1 MAKLKIFS
9 KLLTSIGDF
18 KKFIINSIKDRVTS
32 SLFSQVSKT
41 EEVIKNIVIE
51 NIRRQPEYSSL
62 KFGEL
67 RGMFGIANVGNV
79 DTILSEL
86 EDMRIKIKKPTAS
99 GQGIDARMEIS
110 MVKDGFAQLLSSPA
124 ASFVSEKG
132 YPVDWLEWLLLRGND
147 SVVIGYRYSP
157 EVSPFSRTGQG
168 IMVKGN
174 SAIFRVPP
182 EYAGTITDNWITRG
196 IDDALPEIEAYMNK
210 LAETAL

>member
-9 KLLTSIGDF
+9 KLLSNINDF
-18 KKFIINSIKDRVTS
+18 KKFIINSIKDRITS
-32 SLFSQVSKT
+32 SLFSNVSTT
-41 EEVIKNIVIE
+41 EETIKNIVIE

-67 RGMFGIANVGNV
+67 RGMFGIANVGDV
-79 DTILSEL
+79 DTILAEL
-86 EDMRIKIKKPTAS
+86 EDMKIKIKKPSAS
-99 GQGIDARMEIS
+99 AKGIDARMEIS
-110 MVKDGFAQLLSSPA
+110 MVRNGFAQLLSSPA
-124 ASFVSEKG
+124 ASFVSENG
-132 YPVDWLEWLLLRGND
+132 YSVDWLEWLLLRGND

-157 EVSPFSRTGQG
+157 QVSPFSRTGQG

-182 EYAGTITDNWITRG
+182 DYAGTITNNWITRG

>member
-9 KLLTSIGDF
+9 KLLSNINDF
-18 KKFIINSIKDRVTS
+18 KKFIIKSIKDRVS
-32 SLFSQVSKT
+32 ASLFSNVSTT
-41 EEVIKNIVIE
+41 EETIKNIVLE

-67 RGMFGIANVGNV
+67 RGMFGIANVADV
-79 DTILSEL
+79 DVILSEL
-86 EDMRIKIKKPTAS
+86 EDMKIKIKKPSA
-99 GQGIDARMEIS
+99 GAQGIDARIEIN
-110 MVKDGFAQLLSSPA
+110 MVRDGFAELLSSPA

-147 SVVIGYRYSP
+147 SVVVGYRYSP
-157 EVSPFSRTGQG
+157 QVSPYSRTGQG

-182 EYAGTITDNWITRG
+182 EYAGTVDNNWITRG
-196 IDDALPEIEAYMNK
+196 IDDAMPEIEAHMNK

>member
-18 KKFIINSIKDRVTS
+18 KKFIINSIKDRVSS

-51 NIRRQPEYSSL
+51 NVRKQPEYNSL

-67 RGMFGIANVGNV
+67 RGMFGIANVGDV

-86 EDMRIKIKKPTAS
+86 DDMRIKIKKPTAS
-99 GQGIDARMEIS
+99 ARGIDARMEIS
-110 MVKDGFAQLLSSPA
+110 IVKEGFAQLLSSPA

-157 EVSPFSRTGQG
+157 QVSPFSRTGQG
-168 IMVKGN
+168 IMIKGN

-196 IDDALPEIEAYMNK
+196 IDDALPEIQAYMNK